1 MSVNASLG
9 GIVEDKVYPV
19 YALASVGMKIGDY
32 KLNSDMQPGQL
43 SSASLSSEVNYD
55 NIRRELWKVSDMMY
69 KYSLNSF
76 AYKQNFLQNNSNRR
90 YAFVQ

>member
-1 MSVNASLG
+1 M
-9 GIVEDKVYPV
+9 EDKVYPV

-76 AYKQNFLQNNSNRR
+76 AYKQNFLQNNPTPEEEKNILTCFR
-90 YAFVQ
+90 